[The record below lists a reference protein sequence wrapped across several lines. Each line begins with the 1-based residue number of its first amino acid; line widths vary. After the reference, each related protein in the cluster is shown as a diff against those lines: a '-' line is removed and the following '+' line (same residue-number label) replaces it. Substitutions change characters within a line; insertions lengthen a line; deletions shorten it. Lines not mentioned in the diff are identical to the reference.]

1 MIKKGKKLRVRKVY
15 SEGFRKSI
23 VREYESG
30 QFTVREL
37 TKLYGLCYQTIY
49 VWIYRYS
56 AYNKKGLKVVEMT
69 SSSTKKIT
77 ELKTK
82 IADLERT
89 LGQKQIQIE
98 YLEALVEVAKE
109 DLGVDLKKKGA
120 TLQSKR

>member
-1 MIKKGKKLRVRKVY
+1 MIKKGKKLRVRKIY
-15 SEGFRKSI
+15 SEGFRKSR
-23 VREYESG
+23 VREYEAG
-30 QFTVREL
+30 QFTIREL
-37 TKLYGLCYQTIY
+37 ASLYGLSYQTIY

-98 YLEALVEVAKE
+98 YLEALVDVAKE
-109 DLGVDLKKKGA
+109 DLGVDLKKKDA
-120 TLQSKR
+120 TSQSKR

>member
-1 MIKKGKKLRVRKVY
+1 M
-15 SEGFRKSI
+15 
-23 VREYESG
+23 
-30 QFTVREL
+30 
-37 TKLYGLCYQTIY
+37 
-49 VWIYRYS
+49 
-56 AYNKKGLKVVEMT
+56 VEMT

>member
-1 MIKKGKKLRVRKVY
+1 MIKKGKKLRVRKIY
-15 SEGFRKSI
+15 SEGFRKSR
-23 VREYESG
+23 VREYEAG
-30 QFTVREL
+30 QFTIREL
-37 TKLYGLCYQTIY
+37 ASLYGLSYQTIY

-69 SSSTKKIT
+69 SSSTKRIA
-77 ELKTK
+77 ELKKK

-120 TLQSKR
+120 TPQSKR

>member
-1 MIKKGKKLRVRKVY
+1 
-15 SEGFRKSI
+15 
-23 VREYESG
+23 
-30 QFTVREL
+30 
-37 TKLYGLCYQTIY
+37 
-49 VWIYRYS
+49 
-56 AYNKKGLKVVEMT
+56 MT

-98 YLEALVEVAKE
+98 YLGALVEVAKE